1 MPNYSQIIYEVK
13 NAVAHITLNRPEKC
27 NALSDQLV
35 KELLDGFQAAEV
47 NSDVKVVV
55 LRGAG
60 KDFCAG
66 ADLSQIE
73 KISQASVLENLT
85 DAAAASVMF
94 ARPRKMSKPVIAAV
108 HGRAFAGGAGLAT
121 ACDLII
127 ATQSTQFAYPE
138 VKIGFVA
145 AMVMAFLRRS
155 LGEKRALELLVTG
168 KVISAAEGERIGFIN
183 RVCNDEDFEVAVEK
197 FAQEIAALSASAV
210 MLTKRLFYQTD
221 AMSFD
226 QAIQSGV
233 DMNAIARMTEDCQ
246 TGVKKFLSKSKKV
259 L

>member
-1 MPNYSQIIYEVK
+1 MSNYSQILYEVK
-13 NAVAHITLNRPEKC
+13 DTVANITLNRPEKR

-35 KELLDGFQAAEV
+35 RELIDAF
-47 NSDVKVVV
+47 NSADNDSAIKVVV

-66 ADLSQIE
+66 ADLAQIE
-73 KISQASVLENLT
+73 KISQASVLENLQ
-85 DAAAASVMF
+85 DAASASVMF
-94 ARPRKMSKPVIAAV
+94 SRPRKMSKPVIAAV

-121 ACDLII
+121 ACDFII
-127 ATQSTQFAYPE
+127 ASQSSQFAYPE

-168 KVISAAEGERIGFIN
+168 KVIHADEAERIGLVN
-183 RVCNDEDFEVAVEK
+183 RLATDENFAAATEL
-197 FAQEIAALSASAV
+197 FAQEIAQLSGSAV

-221 AMSFD
+221 GMSFE

-233 DMNAIARMTEDCQ
+233 DINAIARMTDDCQ
-246 TGVKKFLSKSKKV
+246 QGVRNFLKK
-259 L
+259 